1 MKKEQLIDLIGEI
14 DDRYIQES
22 EQAPIRFKMRL
33 SAVSAVA
40 ACLLVLVLAIVFVP
54 RLLKPDDTPT
64 IPPSNVGDTSANSIA
79 EVFFHQGAACYETVE
94 GDVYLCTE
102 DGRTFKLDI
111 PLRDIYYA
119 DSSRIICREGSKGL
133 FLLDLSSGVRK
144 LLSGTAE
151 DQVTSASVYGGRLY
165 YTCAEAF
172 GGKLKSIDL
181 ADFSDVR
188 EELPAQNIIKVTP
201 CAKGILCIIGK
212 LDPKHTLR
220 EDIGLLQTDYIVL
233 TGVALYDGSE
243 LRTLLEPEDMGYTFP
258 DSCRLAVEGGRFI
271 FAVNGK
277 HKSAVVGTIE

>member
-1 MKKEQLIDLIGEI
+1 MKRPIKILI
-14 DDRYIQES
+14 
-22 EQAPIRFKMRL
+22 A
-33 SAVSAVA
+33 AVLCVCAAVA
-40 ACLLVLVLAIVFVP
+40 AVLILSLRGDKGAPAQDLAVP
-54 RLLKPDDTPT
+54 GQP
-64 IPPSNVGDTSANSIA
+64 IPESIA
-79 EVFFHQGAACYETVE
+79 DLFFHQGAACYETAE

-181 ADFSDVR
+181 TDFSDVR

-212 LDPKHTLR
+212 LEPKHTLR

-258 DSCRLAVEGGRFI
+258 DSCRLAVEGDRYI